1 MRRVDHEPPV
11 GDGNLAATLAG
22 VGSKLRITTKLEP
35 RGPAAAIVLTDA
47 QVASVGGGKKTF
59 PVKVSINGTT
69 VTLRLARMGGEN
81 LIGFSKAARGDAGLE
96 IGESYAA
103 IIELDA
109 GERTVD
115 VPDDLATALEAGRV
129 DKTFAAL
136 AYSHRKEYV
145 RWITEAKKPD
155 TRARRIAQTVDM
167 VRAGKTR

>member
-1 MRRVDHEPPV
+1 
-11 GDGNLAATLAG
+11 
-22 VGSKLRITTKLEP
+22 
-35 RGPAAAIVLTDA
+35 
-47 QVASVGGGKKTF
+47 
-59 PVKVSINGTT
+59 
-69 VTLRLARMGGEN
+69 MGGEN